1 MMSGSWKSTRR
12 CDGGNRLELIRA
24 ERADAENGDVKKIA
38 AIFPILRAHS
48 IPGMILRVIIVD
60 DETLARDRLRRL
72 LGSDSEIEIVSEC
85 ADGKEAVENIRVQRP
100 DLVFLDVQ
108 MPGMDGFDVLHAL
121 GANDLPPVVFVTAFD
136 QHAVRAFEEHALD
149 YLLKPTTRA
158 RLAKTLARARQRR
171 AAHAA
176 PAVPQALLDF
186 LAEQKST
193 PPATARRIAVRTGER
208 TFFVSTD
215 EIDWIEAAGNYV
227 VLHVGKGTHILRET
241 MSGLEAQLPH
251 TTFLRVS
258 RSAIVHLRRVKE
270 LQTVAPGEHLA
281 ILQDG
286 QRVAITRSL
295 REVEE
300 RLRFS

>member
-1 MMSGSWKSTRR
+1 MK
-12 CDGGNRLELIRA
+12 
-24 ERADAENGDVKKIA
+24 
-38 AIFPILRAHS
+38 
-48 IPGMILRVIIVD
+48 LRVLIVD
-60 DETLARDRLRRL
+60 DESLARDRLRRL
-72 LGSDSEIEIVSEC
+72 LGSDPEIEIVAEC
-85 ADGKEAVENIRVQRP
+85 DNGQSAVESIRTERP
-100 DLVFLDVQ
+100 ELVFLDVQ

-121 GANDLPPVVFVTAFD
+121 DTNQLPAIVFVTAFD

-158 RLAKTLARARQRR
+158 RLAKTLARARERR
-171 AAHAA
+171 AEQAS
-176 PAVPQALLDF
+176 PPVPQALLDF
-186 LAEQKST
+186 LAEHKAAV
-193 PPATARRIAVRTGER
+193 PPAARRIAVRTGER

-241 MSGLEAQLPH
+241 MSGLESQLPNAL
-251 TTFLRVS
+251 FLRVS
-258 RSAIVHLRRVKE
+258 RSAILNLRRVKE
-270 LQTVAPGEHLA
+270 LQSIAPGEHVA

-286 QRVAITRSL
+286 QRVPITRSL